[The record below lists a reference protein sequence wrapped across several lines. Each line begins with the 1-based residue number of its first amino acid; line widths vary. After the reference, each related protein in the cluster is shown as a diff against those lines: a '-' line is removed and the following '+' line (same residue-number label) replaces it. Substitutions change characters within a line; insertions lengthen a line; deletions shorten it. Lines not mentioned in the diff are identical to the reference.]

1 MSANLE
7 NKQKLVEEIKEKFQ
21 KAKSVVF
28 ASFLGTNVA
37 SETKLRKDIRDSQ
50 NEYKVY
56 KNTLLL
62 RALSELGIEG
72 VEEYL
77 HGTTSVAFN
86 YNDEVTV
93 AKLVN
98 DAQKENEKLI
108 IKFGILDGKVVD
120 EKYVTALANI
130 PSREALY
137 AQLAFLLK
145 APMQKFAVGL
155 KAVADKKA
163 E

>member
-7 NKQKLVEEIKEKFQ
+7 NKQKLVEEIKEKFSR
-21 KAKSVVF
+21 AKSVVF
-28 ASFLGTNVA
+28 VSFLGTNVEN
-37 SETKLRKDIRDSQ
+37 ETKLRKDIRESK

-62 RALSELGIEG
+62 RALNEMGIDGAEQ
-72 VEEYL
+72 YL
-77 HGTTSVAFN
+77 HGTTSVAFD

-93 AKLVN
+93 AKLVSEAKK
-98 DAQKENEKLI
+98 DNEKLE
-108 IKFGILDGKVVD
+108 IKFGLLDGKVVD
-120 EKYVTALANI
+120 DKYVTKLANI

-145 APMQKFAVGL
+145 APVQKLAIGL
-155 KAVADKKA
+155 KAVAEKKA
-163 E
+163 